1 MRTHG
6 SERQARVT
14 PVGRDQAT
22 VEVSAKLL
30 NPTSRVD
37 VAVFA
42 RNPGTGWGAPS
53 YVSFARMDP
62 DAPYSDPALT
72 PRPEAE
78 TK

>member
-1 MRTHG
+1 VRTHG

-42 RNPGTGWGAPS
+42 RNPGTGWGVPS

-72 PRPEAE
+72 PLHDIG
-78 TK
+78 K